1 MAVFEVLRMGH
12 PTLRKRARPLL
23 PEEVVG
29 QEMESLIAD
38 MQDTLHAYGGIGLA
52 APQIDRSVRLA
63 IIEIIDSSSRYGE
76 IPLMPLTVY
85 FNPEITV
92 LSEQTQGFWEGCLSI
107 PGLRGYVERP
117 QHIRVDYLDQ
127 GATPQ
132 TVEFD
137 GFLATVLQHELDH
150 LDGILYVDRLKDSKL
165 LSFEEEFVNFS
176 QQNNRSGPE

>member
-12 PTLRKRARPLL
+12 PILRKKARPLS

-29 QEMESLIAD
+29 QEMDALID
-38 MQDTLHAYGGIGLA
+38 DLEETLHAYGGIGLA

-85 FNPEITV
+85 VNPEITV
-92 LSEQTQGFWEGCLSI
+92 LSEETRGFWEGCLSI

-117 QHIRVDYLDQ
+117 QHIQVDYLDQ
-127 GATPQ
+127 SAKPQ
-132 TVEFD
+132 TVELD

-150 LDGILYVDRLKDSKL
+150 LDGTLYMDRLKDTKL

-176 QQNNRSGPE
+176 LQNNGPQPE